1 MKRSYLLAALMTVA
15 ATGWILS
22 GQVGGKSPAPEAE
35 PATAPGE
42 RPVPQVRVRMLR
54 AEERPNELR
63 LFGRTEAER
72 AVALRTEIQ
81 GRVAVL
87 VAEKGKPVKKGDVI
101 LRLAMDDRKAR
112 LAEAEAVVAQYKI
125 AYEAA
130 EQLSEKKFRSRVK
143 LAEAKAELETAR
155 AKLANIRLDI
165 RRVTILAPFAGV
177 VDDLPVEVGD
187 YAAIGTVV
195 ANLIDLDPIL
205 VVGEVGERDV
215 ARIPVGAPAR
225 VRLTAGEEVAGTV
238 RYVSKTGHQTTRTF
252 RVEVAVDNPGGAI
265 AEGLTTELRLPLG
278 RVLAHRVSPA
288 VLTLSDEGVVGVKAV
303 DAGNR
308 VRFHPVT
315 MIADTPEGI
324 WLAGLPAEVTLITVG
339 QEFVRAGQRVDPVP
353 ETAAGGGGAGVRG
366 QSGTRADKGGM
377 S

>member
-1 MKRSYLLAALMTVA
+1 MKRSYLVAALMAVA

-22 GQVGGKSPAPEAE
+22 GQVGGKAQAPDAK
-35 PATAPGE
+35 PVAAPGE
-42 RPVPQVRVRMLR
+42 RPVPQVRVRALR
-54 AEERPNELR
+54 AEDRPNELR

-72 AVALRTEIQ
+72 AVALRNETH
-81 GRVAVL
+81 GRVAAL
-87 VAEKGKPVKKGDVI
+87 VAEKGKPVAKGDVI
-101 LRLAMDDRKAR
+101 LRLAIDDRKAR
-112 LAEAEAVVAQYKI
+112 LAEAKAVVAQYKI
-125 AYEAA
+125 AYDAA

-143 LAEAKAELETAR
+143 VAEAKAELEAAK

-165 RRVTILAPFAGV
+165 ERVTIRAPFAGV

-195 ANLIDLDPIL
+195 ARLIDLDPIL

-215 ARIPVGAPAR
+215 ARIPVGGPAA
-225 VRLTAGEEVAGTV
+225 VRLTTGEEVVGTV
-238 RYVSKTGHQTTRTF
+238 RYVSKTGHQATRTF
-252 RVEVAVDNPGGAI
+252 RVEVAVANPGGAI

-288 VLTLSDEGVVGVKAV
+288 VLTLSDEGVVGVKVV

-308 VRFHPVT
+308 VRFHPVSL
-315 MIADTPEGI
+315 IADTPEGI
-324 WLAGLPAEVTLITVG
+324 WLAGLPADVTLITVG
-339 QEFVRAGQRVDPVP
+339 QEFVRAGQRVVPVP
-353 ETAAGGGGAGVRG
+353 ETGVGGAGARG
-366 QSGTRADKGGM
+366 QSGTPAGKGGM